1 MEVKTKFNIEDK
13 IWVITLSFS
22 EEKDDFEWKVE
33 PTERIIKRIGVCFD
47 DVKSVE
53 ITYHTNYLDGSTCIS
68 YYDEKN
74 CFATKEEAQ
83 AECDKRNKGE

>member
-1 MEVKTKFNIEDK
+1 MKFETKFKIKDK
-13 IWVITLSFS
+13 IWVICKNFN

-33 PTERIIKRIGVCFD
+33 HTQRIIIRIFTCCDEKGTD
-47 DVKSVE
+47 

-68 YYDEKN
+68 FFGEQN

-83 AECDKRNKGE
+83 AECDRRNNGR